1 MCLLLDLIQARVI
14 LTHLEFIDPEDKVFM
29 NNFFNRIERVLND
42 VEEQEIDLGQSFS
55 SSYNISLPS
64 LSSRNSSSSAL
75 PRQEMAKVVAALRQ
89 INNILKV

>member
-1 MCLLLDLIQARVI
+1 MCLLLDLVQDRVI